1 MRTNQVQD
9 LDDLIFSDSSWQPS
23 SKREAIEPDDATPC
37 AWIFYI

>member
-23 SKREAIEPDDATPC
+23 SK
-37 AWIFYI
+37 